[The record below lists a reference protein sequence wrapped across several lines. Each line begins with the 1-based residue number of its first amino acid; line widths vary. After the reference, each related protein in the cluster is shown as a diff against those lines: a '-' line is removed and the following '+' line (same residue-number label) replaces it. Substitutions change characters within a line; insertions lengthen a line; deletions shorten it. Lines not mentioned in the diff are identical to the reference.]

1 VTWEQFKGPSYEV
14 SFRTTEGSA
23 IVVPWLERH
32 RDPCGLALAV
42 LIMPS
47 SSRRR
52 DETEQVRGQ
61 SGDGEGAARARAG
74 SLHETVV
81 RRWACDGTFV
91 RHNNAGPRGSCGAV
105 GLDTFGF
112 GSFMTALH
120 STPPHSM
127 HRRRP
132 ARWLP
137 FGLGALEVAQQVVEV
152 VGGEIATAQ
161 VTSVAFDARP
171 GRPILRFFFHG
182 GWESRQPSGPAGRGE
197 NGRIRTDISS
207 SRILP

>member
-1 VTWEQFKGPSYEV
+1 
-14 SFRTTEGSA
+14 
-23 IVVPWLERH
+23 
-32 RDPCGLALAV
+32 
-42 LIMPS
+42 M
-47 SSRRR
+47 
-52 DETEQVRGQ
+52 
-61 SGDGEGAARARAG
+61 
-74 SLHETVV
+74 
-81 RRWACDGTFV
+81 

-182 GWESRQPSGPAGRGE
+182 GWESRQPSGPAALLVLLPLCDAGMSHCCATSVQVHRLLS
-197 NGRIRTDISS
+197 TSS
-207 SRILP
+207 SVSGLTAQGFCPFDCCPRGMGWMALVGCVGW